1 MAAGSGIEAVD
12 LEGIQTSGGNHL
24 STLESHR
31 ATFTRLQALTAEA
44 VTGWT
49 GEAGT
54 NFANAMAAWL
64 QNYQVV
70 GKVLD
75 QMQERIVANRTAL
88 ASTHDATAQ
97 AVMRVGAVMGEP
109 AGVTGF

>member
-12 LEGIQTSGGNHL
+12 LEGIQTSGGIHL

-31 ATFTRLQALTAEA
+31 ATFARMQTLTAEA

-54 NFANAMAAWL
+54 NFANAMTAWL

-70 GKVLD
+70 GNLLD
-75 QMQERIVANRTAL
+75 QMQERVVANRTVL
-88 ASTHDATAQ
+88 AHTHDATPQ
-97 AVMRVGAVMGEP
+97 TTVRVGAITAKP
-109 AGVTGF
+109 AGATGF